1 MYKKKAFGLKIK
13 IQNLSIGPILTTLY
27 LENGKSYAKSVG
39 ILIQNFFKGIKKKI
53 ALKIKI
59 QWNLSNSIHQRTKK
73 MCRIVQD
80 LGILRFYFS

>member
-1 MYKKKAFGLKIK
+1 VYRIRQVPLYFYFFGLKIK

-53 ALKIKI
+53 A
-59 QWNLSNSIHQRTKK
+59 
-73 MCRIVQD
+73 
-80 LGILRFYFS
+80 